1 MTVDSASASTEA
13 WNFDSWLNSSD
24 TRASLKG
31 LLDSEP
37 RSASVLAGSVLDNL
51 LGQLITAGLKNRLD
65 SDKLGDPA
73 DLDYS
78 TKCTSAREMG
88 LIGERMLAE
97 LRSLGRIRNEFAHN
111 PMPDLDFDSPD
122 VAGAVERLRGP
133 IQIAADRS
141 VPGAG
146 PGVQDALERALPLN
160 VTGRRYWW
168 SLAILAAAGVLGAR
182 LHVTERV

>member
-1 MTVDSASASTEA
+1 MAADSPESGP
-13 WNFDSWLNSSD
+13 WNFDFWLSSSE
-24 TRASLKG
+24 TTASLKG
-31 LLDSEP
+31 LLDSDP

-51 LGQLITAGLKNRLD
+51 LGKLITAGLKNRLD
-65 SDKLGDPA
+65 GDKLGDPA

-97 LRSLGRIRNEFAHN
+97 LRALGRIRNEFAHN
-111 PMPDLDFDSPD
+111 PMPDLDFDSAD

-133 IQIAADRS
+133 IQIAADKS

-146 PGVQDALERALPLN
+146 PGVQDALERALPLS

-168 SLAILAAAGVLGAR
+168 SLAVLAAAGVLGAR
-182 LHVTERV
+182 LHVAGRI

>member
-1 MTVDSASASTEA
+1 VDSESASTKA
-13 WNFDSWLNSSD
+13 WSFDSWLSSSD
-24 TRASLKG
+24 TKASLKG
-31 LLDSEP
+31 LLDSDP
-37 RSASVLAGSVLDNL
+37 RSAGVLAGSVLDNL
-51 LGQLITAGLKNRLD
+51 LGMLIAAGLKNRLD
-65 SDKLGDPA
+65 ADKLGDPA

-111 PMPDLDFDSPD
+111 PMPALDFDSAD
-122 VAGAVERLRGP
+122 VAESVERLRGP
-133 IQIAADRS
+133 NQIAADKS

-146 PGVQDALERALPLN
+146 PSVQDALERALPLFH

-168 SLAILAAAGVLGAR
+168 SLAVLAAAGVLGAR
-182 LHVTERV
+182 LHVAERV

>member
-1 MTVDSASASTEA
+1 MDSGQTGDSV
-13 WNFDSWLNSSD
+13 WNFDSWLKSTD
-24 TRASLKG
+24 TAASLKG
-31 LLDSEP
+31 LLDSDP
-37 RSASVLAGSVLDNL
+37 RSASVLAGSILDNL
-51 LGQLITAGLKNRLD
+51 LGQLIAAGLKSRLD
-65 SDKLGDPA
+65 SEKLGDPA

-111 PMPDLDFDSPD
+111 PTPDLDFESAD
-122 VAGAVERLRGP
+122 VAGAVERLRCP
-133 IQIAADRS
+133 IQIATDKS

-168 SLAILAAAGVLGAR
+168 SLAVLAAAGVLGAR
-182 LHVTERV
+182 LHVAGRL